1 MGAKIMPKSVPF
13 EIVPNEHLQAHERAM
28 SYLKSAFEEN
38 DPELFQAALQDV
50 ISVQKPML
58 PPMPMLPKLVESL
71 QRHGVGEAIITA
83 VVADISR
90 LVADAA

>member
-1 MGAKIMPKSVPF
+1 MGAKIMPKSVAF
-13 EIVPNEHLQAHERAM
+13 EIVLNEQLQVPERAM

-50 ISVQKPML
+50 ISAQRPML
-58 PPMPMLPKLVESL
+58 PPMPVLPQLVESL

-90 LVADAA
+90 SVADAA